1 MSQDD
6 QIRLVAE
13 RLDRFEKTVSS
24 KLDVL
29 TDALV
34 KLARTEE
41 KLLAIEKDRANQHE
55 RTNRLSQKI
64 DDLHDQVAENSST
77 VKNINRVFWAI
88 VLAATTSIVG
98 ITITTLLV

>member
-6 QIRLVAE
+6 QIRLVTE
-13 RLDRFEKTVSS
+13 RLDRFEKTVTS
-24 KLDVL
+24 KLDIL

-41 KLLAIEKDRANQHE
+41 KLISIEKDRANQHE

-64 DDLHDQVAENSST
+64 DDLNSQVLENSST
-77 VKNINRVFWAI
+77 VRSINRIFWA
-88 VLAATTSIVG
+88 VLLALITSGVG
-98 ITITTLLV
+98 ITLTTIFL

>member
-24 KLDVL
+24 KLDIL

-41 KLLAIEKDRANQHE
+41 KLISIEKDRANQHE

-64 DDLHDQVAENSST
+64 DDLSSQVLENSST
-77 VKNINRVFWAI
+77 VRTINRVFWA
-88 VLAATTSIVG
+88 VLLALITSGVG
-98 ITITTLLV
+98 ITLTTIFL

>member
-6 QIRLVAE
+6 QIRLVTE
-13 RLDRFEKTVSS
+13 RLDRFENAVTS

-41 KLLAIEKDRANQHE
+41 KLISIEKDRANQHE

-64 DDLHDQVAENSST
+64 DDLGSQVLENSST
-77 VKNINRVFWAI
+77 VRNINRIFWA
-88 VLAATTSIVG
+88 VLLAVITSGVG
-98 ITITTLLV
+98 ITLTTLFL